1 LKICIYYFVIFYNFG
16 YAQSFGP
23 KPCCR
28 PPAYAVPVTEARAN
42 GGKRN
47 IYLLGLVSLLNDA
60 SSEIIQPIL
69 PLFIASLGAGGIAIG
84 LIGGLAEGLPSILKV
99 VSGYFSDRLK
109 RRKPLVA
116 AGYGISAVGK
126 LLLAIA
132 STWQQIFVL
141 KTMERS
147 GKGIRSAPR
156 DAIIAESTPREGRGR
171 GFGIHRALDSLGAV
185 IGSVLAYLLWQGGM
199 DFRTIFVV
207 AGAVA
212 FVALLPLIP
221 VRDQDRS
228 LTCRIR
234 PSLSALSPDLRP
246 FVLIASLFALAN
258 FSYMFFILRAT
269 DFFSGSMTIGA
280 PLLLYVLFNL
290 VYTLFSIPSGSW
302 SDRVGR
308 KKVLT
313 LGYALFAL
321 VALGFALVS
330 STPVLVLLF
339 ALYGLVFAI
348 VDGAERAFVSD
359 LCHADIRGT
368 GLGVYYGAVGVSAL
382 ASGVV
387 AGFLWQYLSAEATFL
402 FGAMAALTASILLF
416 KTRSPSVIS

>member
-1 LKICIYYFVIFYNFG
+1 MTT
-16 YAQSFGP
+16 
-23 KPCCR
+23 
-28 PPAYAVPVTEARAN
+28 PPQGEDN
-42 GGKRN
+42 KRN

-84 LIGGLAEGLPSILKV
+84 LIGGLSDGLPTLLKV
-99 VSGYFSDRLK
+99 VSGCWSDRMG

-116 AGYGISAVGK
+116 AGYIISAAGK
-126 LLLAIA
+126 LLLAISA
-132 STWQQIFVL
+132 SWQQVFVL
-141 KTMERS
+141 KTIERS

-156 DAIIAESTPREGRGR
+156 DAIIAESASREGRGR

-185 IGSVLAYLLWQGGM
+185 VGSVLAYLLWQSGM
-199 DFRTIFVV
+199 DFRNIFIV
-207 AGAVA
+207 AGIVA

-228 LTCRIR
+228 QAYPLR
-234 PSLSALSPDLRP
+234 PSLSSLSPDLAP

-269 DFFSGSMTIGA
+269 DFFSGKMAVGA

-290 VYTLFSIPSGSW
+290 VYTLLSIPSGSW

-308 KKVLT
+308 KKVLSV
-313 LGYALFAL
+313 GYSLFAL
-321 VALGFALVS
+321 VSLGFALVS
-330 STPVLVLLF
+330 SVPSLVLLF
-339 ALYGLVFAI
+339 ALYGLVFAL

-359 LCHADIRGT
+359 LCNAEVRGT
-368 GLGVYYGAVGVSAL
+368 GLGVYYGAVGVSAI

-387 AGFLWQYLSAEATFL
+387 AGFLWQYLNAEATFL
-402 FGAMAALTASILLF
+402 FGAMAGFAASILLM
-416 KTRSPSVIS
+416 RMRNPAAIS

>member
-1 LKICIYYFVIFYNFG
+1 M
-16 YAQSFGP
+16 
-23 KPCCR
+23 
-28 PPAYAVPVTEARAN
+28 TETPQ
-42 GGKRN
+42 GDEKKRN

-69 PLFIASLGAGGIAIG
+69 PLFIESLGAGGVAIG
-84 LIGGLAEGLPSILKV
+84 LIGGLSDGLPSLLKL
-99 VSGYFSDRLK
+99 VSGLWSDRLK

-126 LLLAIA
+126 LLLALA
-132 STWQQIFVL
+132 SSWQHVFVL
-141 KTMERS
+141 KTIERS

-156 DAIIAESTPREGRGR
+156 DAIIAESASREGRGR

-185 IGSVLAYLLWQGGM
+185 IGSILAYILWQSGM
-199 DFRTIFVV
+199 EFRTIFIV
-207 AGAVA
+207 AGIVA
-212 FVALLPLIP
+212 FVALLPLIS
-221 VRDQDRS
+221 VREREKSQACPLRS
-228 LTCRIR
+228 
-234 PSLSALSPDLRP
+234 SLSSLSPNLGP
-246 FVLIASLFALAN
+246 FVLIASLFALGN
-258 FSYMFFILRAT
+258 FSYMFFILRAQE
-269 DFFSGSMTIGA
+269 FFSGSMAIGA

-290 VYTLFSIPSGSW
+290 VYTLFSIPSGTW

-330 STPVLVLLF
+330 TTSGLVVLF

-359 LCHADIRGT
+359 LCQADVRGT
-368 GLGVYYGAVGVSAL
+368 GLGVYYGAVGVSAIG
-382 ASGVV
+382 SGVV
-387 AGFLWQYLSAEATFL
+387 AGFLWQYQSPEVTFL
-402 FGAMAALTASILLF
+402 FGALAALTASILLF
-416 KTRSPSVIS
+416 KMKKPSAIS

>member
-1 LKICIYYFVIFYNFG
+1 MK
-16 YAQSFGP
+16 AES
-23 KPCCR
+23 R
-28 PPAYAVPVTEARAN
+28 EE
-42 GGKRN
+42 GKRN

-69 PLFIASLGAGGIAIG
+69 PLFIASLGAGGVAVG
-84 LIGGLAEGLPSILKV
+84 LIGGLSDGLPSLLKV
-99 VSGYFSDRLK
+99 VSGCWSDRMG

-116 AGYGISAVGK
+116 AGYGISAAGK
-126 LLLAIA
+126 LFLAIA
-132 STWQQIFVL
+132 ASWQQVLVL
-141 KTMERS
+141 KTLERS
-147 GKGIRSAPR
+147 GKGVRSAPR
-156 DAIIAESTPREGRGR
+156 DAIIAESASREGRGR

-207 AGAVA
+207 AGIVA

-221 VRDQDRS
+221 VREKSRS
-228 LTCRIR
+228 PVCTIR
-234 PSLSALSPDLRP
+234 PDLSEISPDLRQ
-246 FVLIASLFALAN
+246 FIAISSLFALAN

-269 DFFSGSMTIGA
+269 DFFSGGMAVGA

-290 VYTLFSIPSGSW
+290 VYTIFSIPSGSW

-313 LGYALFAL
+313 LGYSLFAL
-321 VALGFALVS
+321 VSLGFALVS

-339 ALYGLVFAI
+339 SLYGLVFAI

-359 LCHADIRGT
+359 LCRAEIRGT
-368 GLGVYYGAVGVSAL
+368 GFGVYYGAVGVSAIV
-382 ASGVV
+382 SGVG
-387 AGFLWQYLSAEATFL
+387 AGFLWQYLNPQATFL
-402 FGAMAALTASILLF
+402 FGASAAFMAAILLI
-416 KTRSPSVIS
+416 RMENPSAIS

>member
-1 LKICIYYFVIFYNFG
+1 MTT
-16 YAQSFGP
+16 
-23 KPCCR
+23 
-28 PPAYAVPVTEARAN
+28 PPQEDEK
-42 GGKRN
+42 KRN

-69 PLFIASLGAGGIAIG
+69 PLFIASLGAGGLAVG
-84 LIGGLAEGLPSILKV
+84 LIGGLSDGLPSLLKV
-99 VSGYFSDRLK
+99 VSGCWSDRLK

-132 STWQQIFVL
+132 SSWQQVFVL
-141 KTMERS
+141 KTIERS

-156 DAIIAESTPREGRGR
+156 DAIIAESASREGRGR

-185 IGSVLAYLLWQGGM
+185 VGSVLAYLLWQSGM
-199 DFRTIFVV
+199 DFRNIFVV
-207 AGAVA
+207 AGIVA

-221 VRDQDRS
+221 VREEDRS
-228 LTCRIR
+228 HACRIR
-234 PSLSALSPDLRP
+234 PGLSNLSPDLGP
-246 FVLIASLFALAN
+246 FVLIASFFALGN
-258 FSYMFFILRAT
+258 FSYMFFILRAQE
-269 DFFSGSMTIGA
+269 FFTGRMAVGA

-313 LGYALFAL
+313 LGYTLFAL
-321 VALGFALVS
+321 VSVGFALVS

-359 LCHADIRGT
+359 LCEADVRGT
-368 GLGVYYGAVGVSAL
+368 GLGVYYGAVGVSAIG
-382 ASGVV
+382 SGVV
-387 AGFLWQYLSAEATFL
+387 AGFLWQYQSPEATFL
-402 FGAMAALTASILLF
+402 FGASAAFAASILLL
-416 KTRSPSVIS
+416 KMRNPSAIS

>member
-1 LKICIYYFVIFYNFG
+1 M
-16 YAQSFGP
+16 
-23 KPCCR
+23 
-28 PPAYAVPVTEARAN
+28 TETPQ
-42 GGKRN
+42 GDEKKKN

-69 PLFIASLGAGGIAIG
+69 PLFIASLGAGGVAIG
-84 LIGGLAEGLPSILKV
+84 LIGGLSDGLPSLLKL
-99 VSGYFSDRLK
+99 VSGCWSDRLR

-126 LLLAIA
+126 LLLVIA
-132 STWQQIFVL
+132 SSWQQVFVL
-141 KTMERS
+141 KTIERS

-156 DAIIAESTPREGRGR
+156 DAIIAESASREGRGR
-171 GFGIHRALDSLGAV
+171 GFGVHRALDSLGAV
-185 IGSVLAYLLWQGGM
+185 IGSILAYLLWQSGM
-199 DFRTIFVV
+199 EFRTIFVV
-207 AGAVA
+207 AGIVA

-221 VRDQDRS
+221 VRERDKSQACSLRS
-228 LTCRIR
+228 
-234 PSLSALSPDLRP
+234 SFSNLSPDLEP

-258 FSYMFFILRAT
+258 FSYMFFILRAQE
-269 DFFSGSMTIGA
+269 FFAGSMAIGA

-290 VYTLFSIPSGSW
+290 VYTLFSIPSGTW

-313 LGYALFAL
+313 FGYALFAL

-330 STPVLVLLF
+330 STPGLVILF

-359 LCHADIRGT
+359 LCHADVRGT
-368 GLGVYYGAVGVSAL
+368 GLGVYYGAVGVSAIG
-382 ASGVV
+382 SGVV
-387 AGFLWQYLSAEATFL
+387 AGFLWQYQSPEATFL
-402 FGAMAALTASILLF
+402 FGASAALTASILLL
-416 KTRSPSVIS
+416 KMRNPSAIS

>member
-1 LKICIYYFVIFYNFG
+1 M
-16 YAQSFGP
+16 
-23 KPCCR
+23 
-28 PPAYAVPVTEARAN
+28 TEAPR
-42 GGKRN
+42 GDDRKRN

-69 PLFIASLGAGGIAIG
+69 PLFITSLGAGGLAIG
-84 LIGGLAEGLPSILKV
+84 LIGGLSDGLPSLLKLL
-99 VSGYFSDRLK
+99 SGLWSDRLG

-126 LLLAIA
+126 LLLALS
-132 STWQQIFVL
+132 STWQQVFVL
-141 KTMERS
+141 KTIERS

-156 DAIIAESTPREGRGR
+156 DAIIAESAPREGRGR

-199 DFRTIFVV
+199 DFRMIFVV
-207 AGAVA
+207 AGIVA
-212 FVALLPLIP
+212 FVALIPLIP
-221 VRDQDRS
+221 VKERS
-228 LTCRIR
+228 KSPVI
-234 PSLSALSPDLRP
+234 SLRSGLSNLSPDLGP
-246 FVLIASLFALAN
+246 FVAIASLFALGN
-258 FSYMFFILRAT
+258 FSYMFFILRAQE
-269 DFFSGSMTIGA
+269 FFSGKMAIGA

-308 KKVLT
+308 KKVLSV
-313 LGYALFAL
+313 GYALFAL
-321 VALGFALVS
+321 VSLGFALVS
-330 STPVLVLLF
+330 SAPGLVLLF

-359 LCHADIRGT
+359 LCQADIRGT

-387 AGFLWQYLSAEATFL
+387 AGALWQYLNPEATFL
-402 FGAMAALTASILLF
+402 FGATAAFAASVLLL
-416 KTRSPSVIS
+416 KMRNPSAIS

>member
-1 LKICIYYFVIFYNFG
+1 MK
-16 YAQSFGP
+16 AES
-23 KPCCR
+23 R
-28 PPAYAVPVTEARAN
+28 EE
-42 GGKRN
+42 GKRN

-69 PLFIASLGAGGIAIG
+69 PLFIASLGAGGVAVG
-84 LIGGLAEGLPSILKV
+84 LIGGLSDGLPSLLKV
-99 VSGYFSDRLK
+99 VSGCWSDRMG

-116 AGYGISAVGK
+116 AGYGISAAGK
-126 LLLAIA
+126 LFLAIA
-132 STWQQIFVL
+132 ASWQQVLVL
-141 KTMERS
+141 KTLERS
-147 GKGIRSAPR
+147 GKGVRSAPR
-156 DAIIAESTPREGRGR
+156 DAIIAESASREGRGR

-207 AGAVA
+207 AGIVA

-221 VRDQDRS
+221 VREKSRS
-228 LTCRIR
+228 PVCTIR
-234 PSLSALSPDLRP
+234 PDLSEISPDLRQ
-246 FVLIASLFALAN
+246 FIAISSLFALAN

-269 DFFSGSMTIGA
+269 DFFSGGMAVGA

-290 VYTLFSIPSGSW
+290 VYTIFSIPSGSW

-313 LGYALFAL
+313 LGYSLFAL
-321 VALGFALVS
+321 VSLGFALVS

-339 ALYGLVFAI
+339 SLYGLVFAI

-359 LCHADIRGT
+359 LCRAEIRGT
-368 GLGVYYGAVGVSAL
+368 GVGVYYSAVGVSAIV
-382 ASGVV
+382 SGVG
-387 AGFLWQYLSAEATFL
+387 AGFLWQYLNPQATFL
-402 FGAMAALTASILLF
+402 FDASAAFMAAIL
-416 KTRSPSVIS
+416 

>member
-1 LKICIYYFVIFYNFG
+1 M
-16 YAQSFGP
+16 
-23 KPCCR
+23 
-28 PPAYAVPVTEARAN
+28 TEAPR
-42 GGKRN
+42 GDDRKRN

-69 PLFIASLGAGGIAIG
+69 PLFISSLGAGGLAIG
-84 LIGGLAEGLPSILKV
+84 LIGGLSDGLPSLLKLL
-99 VSGYFSDRLK
+99 SGYWSDRLK

-126 LLLAIA
+126 LLLALS
-132 STWQQIFVL
+132 STWQQVFIL
-141 KTMERS
+141 KTLERS

-156 DAIIAESTPREGRGR
+156 DAIIAESAPREMRGR

-207 AGAVA
+207 AGIVA

-221 VRDQDRS
+221 VKERNKS
-228 LTCRIR
+228 PVNCLR
-234 PSLSALSPDLRP
+234 PGLSNLSPDLGR
-246 FVLIASLFALAN
+246 FVAIASLFALGN
-258 FSYMFFILRAT
+258 FSYMFFILRAQE
-269 DFFSGSMTIGA
+269 FFTGKMTIGA

-308 KKVLT
+308 KKVLSV
-313 LGYALFAL
+313 GYSLFAL
-321 VALGFALVS
+321 VSLGFALVS
-330 STPVLVLLF
+330 SAPWLVLLF

-348 VDGAERAFVSD
+348 VDGAERSFVSD
-359 LCHADIRGT
+359 LCEADVRGT

-382 ASGVV
+382 GSGVV
-387 AGFLWQYLSAEATFL
+387 AGALWQYLSAEATFL
-402 FGAMAALTASILLF
+402 FGSTAAFMASILLL
-416 KTRSPSVIS
+416 KMRNPSAIS

>member
-1 LKICIYYFVIFYNFG
+1 MTT
-16 YAQSFGP
+16 
-23 KPCCR
+23 
-28 PPAYAVPVTEARAN
+28 PPQEDEKR
-42 GGKRN
+42 RN

-69 PLFIASLGAGGIAIG
+69 PLFIASLGAGGLAIG
-84 LIGGLAEGLPSILKV
+84 LIGGLSDGLPSLLKLL
-99 VSGYFSDRLK
+99 SGYWSDRLK
-109 RRKPLVA
+109 RRKPLVS

-126 LLLAIA
+126 LLLAMA
-132 STWQQIFVL
+132 ATWQQVFVL
-141 KTMERS
+141 KTLERS

-156 DAIIAESTPREGRGR
+156 DAIIAESAPREGRGR

-185 IGSVLAYLLWQGGM
+185 VGSVLAYLLWQSGM

-207 AGAVA
+207 AGIVA

-221 VRDQDRS
+221 VREHDRS
-228 LTCRIR
+228 QACRIR
-234 PSLSALSPDLRP
+234 PGLSALSPDLRP
-246 FVLIASLFALAN
+246 FVAIASLFALGN
-258 FSYMFFILRAT
+258 FSYMFFILRAQE
-269 DFFSGSMTIGA
+269 FFSGGMAVGA

-308 KKVLT
+308 KKVLSV
-313 LGYALFAL
+313 GYSLFAL
-321 VALGFALVS
+321 VSLGFAVVS
-330 STPVLVLLF
+330 SAPGLVLLF

-359 LCHADIRGT
+359 LCHADVRGT
-368 GLGVYYGAVGVSAL
+368 GLGVYYGAVGVSAIG
-382 ASGVV
+382 SGVV

-402 FGAMAALTASILLF
+402 FGATAALTASILLM
-416 KTRSPSVIS
+416 RMRNPSAIS